1 MREEIKPC
9 PFCGKQG
16 IIQTRY
22 DEMTGNPLL
31 YFVQCS
37 LGCQA
42 KAGCS
47 IESKNDAINIWNR
60 RI

>member
-9 PFCGKQG
+9 PFCGRKG

-22 DEMTGNPLL
+22 DEMTGKPLL

-47 IESKNDAINIWNR
+47 IESKNGLQKS
-60 RI
+60 